1 MENLDPKTDG
11 ASLDIVGQNIEKL
24 RELFPDIFTEKKI
37 DFDVLR
43 ETLGEYIDDRPE
55 RYSFTWNGKS
65 RARRIAQTPSTG
77 TLRPCPEE
85 SINWDTTQNLF
96 IEGDNLEVLK
106 LLQKSY
112 HKRVKMIYIDPPYNT
127 GKEFIYPDKFQ
138 DNLTTYL
145 KYTGQIDEDG
155 LKVSINSESS
165 GRYHTNWL
173 NMMFSRLKLARNLLA
188 ADGVVFI
195 SIDDHEVHNLRNL
208 CDEVFGE
215 ENRVGTIVWK
225 NATDNNPSRVVV
237 EHEYLQVYARQIDN
251 LDTVWRTKVSD
262 IKDRL
267 KAVAAD
273 FIDRYPKQEERQ
285 AQYTNWFRDNK
296 AYLWPLDR
304 YKFID
309 EKGIYTG
316 SQSVHNPGRE
326 GYRYDVPHPQT
337 GKPCKQPLMGYR
349 FPPETMDRLLA
360 EGKVLFGEDE
370 NKIIELKV
378 YVEEFEDKL
387 SSVINI
393 DGRLGAYDLR
403 NLFPE
408 HPKLFTNPKPV
419 RLLDQLLSFL
429 LHDGDVLLDFFAGSC
444 ASAHAVLERNA
455 SDNGTRRFLMVQLP
469 ELLNEKEET
478 GKNAIK
484 AGFKTIAD
492 IGKERV
498 RRAIKKFEKER
509 AKVLEESQ
517 SKLFNHSENLAEIDI
532 GFKVFKLDSSNIKPW
547 DADFDNLEDSL
558 FNAVENIKPDR
569 SEADVLYELLLKYG
583 LDLAVPI
590 EERNIEGKAV
600 YIIGAGALV
609 VCLAKQIRLEVVEGI
624 AALKNELKPEVMR
637 VVFKDSGFKD
647 DVVKTNAVQ
656 ILCQAGIDDV
666 KSL

>member
-1 MENLDPKTDG
+1 M
-11 ASLDIVGQNIEKL
+11 
-24 RELFPDIFTEKKI
+24 
-37 DFDVLR
+37 
-43 ETLGEYIDDRPE
+43 
-55 RYSFTWNGKS
+55 
-65 RARRIAQTPSTG
+65 
-77 TLRPCPEE
+77 
-85 SINWDTTQNLF
+85 
-96 IEGDNLEVLK
+96 
-106 LLQKSY
+106 
-112 HKRVKMIYIDPPYNT
+112 
-127 GKEFIYPDKFQ
+127 
-138 DNLTTYL
+138 

-188 ADGVVFI
+188 TDGVVFI

-237 EHEYLQVYARQIDN
+237 EHEYLQVYARQIDI
-251 LDTVWRTKVSD
+251 LDTAWRTKVSD

-273 FIDRYPKQEERQ
+273 FIDRYPKQEERH

-349 FPPETMDRLLA
+349 FPPETMGRLLA

-387 SSVINI
+387 SSVISI

-498 RRAIKKFEKER
+498 RRAIKKIEKER

-569 SEADVLYELLLKYG
+569 SETDVLYELLLKYG

-609 VCLAKQIRLEVVEGI
+609 VCLAKQIRLEVVEDI
-624 AALKNELKPEVMR
+624 AALKDELKPEVMR

-656 ILCQAGIDDV
+656 ILRQAGVDDV